1 MTIRLA
7 LIVLAAVLLSGCSSI
22 FGGSYFGGSSSP
34 GLAYVGDLAEVRSA
48 HEGDTIA
55 YAKSKDGEDTFIFV
69 FKGVDGKGGI
79 HIARVLRET
88 QTEGRQTGGVLSWI
102 TGDDGEPSA
111 TELVFLPEQTLLV
124 SPGVHVVFIKALP
137 GELQYRVVMVNG

>member
-1 MTIRLA
+1 MKIRLA
-7 LIVLAAVLLSGCSSI
+7 LIVPLAALLSGCTSI
-22 FGGSYFGGSSSP
+22 FGGSLFGGSYNP

-55 YAKSKDGEDTFIFV
+55 YAKSKDGEDTYIFV

-79 HIARVLRET
+79 HIARMLRET
-88 QTEGRQTGGVLSWI
+88 PSEGRSTGVLSWI

-124 SPGVHVVFIKALP
+124 SPGVHVVFIRAQP
-137 GELQYRVVMVNG
+137 GELQYRVIMVNG